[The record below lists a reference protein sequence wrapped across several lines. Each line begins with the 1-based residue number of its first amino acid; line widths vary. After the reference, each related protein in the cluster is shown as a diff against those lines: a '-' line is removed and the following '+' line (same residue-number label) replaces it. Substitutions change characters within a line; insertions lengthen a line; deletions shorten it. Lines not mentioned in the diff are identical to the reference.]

1 MATVDCVAA
10 PPRATCDPP
19 GGPAV
24 PLLGLR
30 PKEGS
35 AVPKIIWTQ
44 ALTTALLTT
53 ARKGPSVEGG
63 YTDHGPPAHESI
75 ARLQKGRS
83 PDTRYHMDDPRFSLT
98 LATTWM
104 APRTRC
110 SVREADTEGH
120 TECDTTNGKCPEQAD
135 PQTQRV
141 GSWLSGAGERI
152 GDRGDRASFW
162 GDGMSWTYTE
172 MTITKKIPSATELHD
187 M

>member
-1 MATVDCVAA
+1 MHREGQIRQTSTTQDGECSPHAQLARMENGMATADCVAA

-24 PLLGLR
+24 PRLGLR

-35 AVPKIIWTQ
+35 AVPKITWTQ
-44 ALTTALLTT
+44 ALTT

-104 APRTRC
+104 ALRTQR

-120 TECDTTNGKCPEQAD
+120 TECDSTDGKCPEQAD
-135 PQTQRV
+135 PQTQTV
-141 GSWLSGAGERI
+141 GSWLSGDG
-152 GDRGDRASFW
+152 GGKW
-162 GDGMSWTYTE
+162 GQGF
-172 MTITKKIPSATELHD
+172 
-187 M
+187 